1 MKSVGRFFLW
11 VLVLALLAL
20 ACWGVVLWLEWPP
33 VRAIFLFFGALA
45 LWLIYRVLRRLFVR
59 ASAAAGVAQT
69 DRLQRLRAAAA
80 SPQALLV
87 QRWKAAAQTL
97 RRSGLRRHGN
107 PLDVLPWYLMIGRS
121 GAGKTTALT
130 RAGLATPLR
139 QMNPNAVIEQT
150 PNCDWWYFD
159 DAVVVDCAGRYVEA
173 ESTEADRAEWAVVL
187 EQLRRYRAREGLN
200 GLVIAIDVRRLQQPD
215 RDALAAEGH
224 ALRERIEELI
234 RLFDERFPVYL
245 LVTQCDHIYG
255 WEDWSDRLQIQ
266 ALSQAMGWLA
276 PDESGSFLDRAFDTV
291 GERLSA
297 LRLVVAQAPGGA
309 SPGVLMFPSEFAQL
323 RAGLRVFVEACFGE
337 HRYLEKPL
345 LRGLFFSSA
354 RQMGGA
360 TSALL
365 PQALQPTPTHVS
377 GRAGWF
383 LHDFFGRVLPRDR
396 DVRKPAELRSPWR
409 RARRHP
415 LLLGWLLLC
424 LVAACVM
431 LVALRHNLR
440 TIEGVRENYPFNQ
453 KFVGRIEEDSNT
465 LERISDAL
473 SVVELRNN
481 AWVTQWMVDS
491 TPLGELEDKL
501 RRSYSTN
508 YHAYAGPAAYSAF
521 QELPKGATL
530 PERELLA
537 AKIHNQ
543 VHYINFIQAR
553 LKGAELQQLAQLP
566 SLVPVD
572 PNSPLSA
579 ALLRRLNRLDQAAIA
594 WNDDEQGF
602 LNNRLTNSQSLLAQQ
617 AYGGEPVL
625 GWLLNL
631 PTAMSATDE
640 VTLAGFWQQG
650 VRSSGAPTPGARGA
664 SAGTAAARQQTRVQ
678 PAFTHAGRQAI
689 WHFLD
694 EMGDAV
700 QDPARFAQARKRF
713 ELWYREQRLDAWRQF
728 VTRFPEGEQLLAGE
742 ASWRNAL
749 IRAAD
754 ARDPYS
760 LLIDRLASEFADD
773 PESALPHWLVL
784 ARTLSRLQTEQ
795 RVGAFVQSS
804 QAGSVFSTLNGVG
817 GRAMKQVFQSPSE
830 AEGTLR
836 RDFALRTRLRDF
848 RTQLDSTMRE
858 ALDGAG
864 KAYPLAADF
873 HAFGVDP
880 AVKES
885 SLRASATALQALRSG
900 SGQNLPG
907 DAIIWNLVSGP
918 LHLLI
923 SYVEQQASCTVQ
935 QGWESGV
942 LWPLQ
947 SATSMTQIVDQL
959 FGQQGTVWAFADGP
973 AKPFLRREAT
983 RIDLVETLG
992 SRLPVTPAFLPMLNG
1007 AVNKRVEQ
1015 LVKQQQLEV
1024 AQQKQKIEL
1033 EKAQLASSQSLKDV
1047 EQGLADGAKEL
1058 ETLRAKVLPLGIT
1071 AQPIQVNPEA
1081 RSRPFQATLTLQC
1094 AAGNKVLNNFNF
1106 PVTERLNWSLT
1117 QCGEAQLQIRV
1128 DDLMLTR
1135 SYPGE
1140 QGIVRFVEEF
1150 RDGSFEFGPAD
1161 FPASRER
1168 LDSLGVN
1175 RIRVRY
1181 DFEGQD
1187 ELLKTTARIAELN
1200 QQRTELITQ
1209 KQRLTQQQTR
1219 EAQTMVEIQAPGA
1232 SGEPVL
1238 SVNVPPRVGA
1248 CWSSESLVRSPQT
1261 LQALFRSLQQ
1271 PVADLPAT
1279 SVAPL
1284 GVPSVPGAP
1293 SAPGAAPVPAP
1304 RQ

>member
-1 MKSVGRFFLW
+1 MKQVGRFFLGLLAL
-11 VLVLALLAL
+11 VLLALL
-20 ACWGVVLWLEWPP
+20 CWGLALWLEWRP
-33 VRAIFLFFGALA
+33 VAAVALFVGVVL
-45 LWLIYRVLRRLFVR
+45 LWLLYRVLRRLLAR
-59 ASAAAGVAQT
+59 ATAAAGVAQA
-69 DRLQRLRAAAA
+69 DRAQRLRAAAG
-80 SPQALLV
+80 SPQALLA

-139 QMNPNAVIEQT
+139 QVDPNAPIEQT

-173 ESTEADRAEWAVVL
+173 ESSDADRAEWEVVL
-187 EQLRRYRAREGLN
+187 QQLGRYRARAGLN
-200 GLVIAIDVRRLQQPD
+200 GLVVAIDVRRLQQPD

-224 ALRERIEELI
+224 ALRERMEQLI
-234 RLFDERFPVYL
+234 RLFDQRFPVYL
-245 LVTQCDHIYG
+245 LVTQCDHVYG
-255 WEDWSDRLQIQ
+255 WEDWSQRLQPE
-266 ALSQAMGWLA
+266 ALGQAMGWLA
-276 PDESGSFLDRAFDTV
+276 PDESGRFLDRAFETI
-291 GERLSA
+291 GERLAA
-297 LRLVVAQAPGGA
+297 LRLVVAQTPGAA
-309 SPGVLMFPSEFAQL
+309 SPGVLVFPNEFAQL
-323 RAGLRVFVEACFGE
+323 RAGLRVFVDACFGE
-337 HRYLEKPL
+337 HRYLERPL

-354 RQMGGA
+354 RQAGGA
-360 TSALL
+360 ASTVL
-365 PQALQPTPTHVS
+365 PGALQPVPAHAS

-396 DVRKPAELRSPWR
+396 DARRPAALRSPWR

-415 LLLGWLLLC
+415 VLMVWLLLC
-424 LVAACVM
+424 ALAAGLM
-431 LVALRHNLR
+431 LVALRHNLQ
-440 TIEGVRENYPFNQ
+440 TVEGVRAHYPFEQ
-453 KFVGRIEEDSNT
+453 KFVGRIEEDADT

-481 AWVTQWMVDS
+481 AWVTEWMVDG
-491 TPLGELEDKL
+491 TPLGELEARL
-501 RRSYSTN
+501 RRSYTRH
-508 YHAYAGPAAYSAF
+508 YREYAEPAAYKAF
-521 QELPKGATL
+521 QELPRGASL
-530 PERELLA
+530 SERELLA
-537 AKIHNQ
+537 ARLHNL
-543 VHYINFIQAR
+543 VHYIHFIKAR
-553 LKGAELQQLAQLP
+553 LGGAELHELARLP

-579 ALLRRLNRLDQAAIA
+579 SLLRRLNRLDQAAIA
-594 WNDDEQGF
+594 WNDDEEGF
-602 LNNRLTNSQSLLAQQ
+602 LGNRLMLAQGRLAQQ

-625 GWLLNL
+625 GWLLSL
-631 PTAMSATDE
+631 PTALSATDPVSLPAFWLPE
-640 VTLAGFWQQG
+640 GRTDGGGAQAG
-650 VRSSGAPTPGARGA
+650 AAGAR
-664 SAGTAAARQQTRVQ
+664 QPQLTRVP
-678 PAFTHAGRQAI
+678 PAFTQAGRQAI
-689 WHFLD
+689 WHFMD
-694 EMGDAV
+694 EMDKAE
-700 QDPARFAQARKRF
+700 QEAERFAQARARF
-713 ELWYREQRLDAWRQF
+713 EAWYRAQRLDAWRQF

-742 ASWRNAL
+742 AAWRNTL

-760 LLIDRLASEFADD
+760 LLIDRLDAEFADE

-784 ARTLSRLQTEQ
+784 ARTLARLQREQ
-795 RVGAFVQSS
+795 RAGAFVQASP
-804 QAGSVFSTLNGVG
+804 AGAVVSTFNGVG
-817 GRAMKQVFQSPSE
+817 GRALRQVFQSPGE

-836 RDFALRTRLRDF
+836 RDFELRNRLRDF
-848 RTQLDSTMRE
+848 RAQLDTSMRE

-873 HAFGVDP
+873 HALGVDP
-880 AVKES
+880 AVKAS
-885 SLRASATALQALRSG
+885 SLRAAASALHTLRNDSG
-900 SGQNLPG
+900 HNQPG
-907 DAIIWNLVSGP
+907 DTIVWNLVSGP

-923 SYVEQQASCTVQ
+923 GYVEQQASCTVQ
-935 QGWESGV
+935 QAWESEV

-959 FGQQGTVWAFADGP
+959 FGPQGSVWTFADGP
-973 AKPFLRREAT
+973 AKPFLRRDAT

-1033 EKAQLASSQSLKDV
+1033 EKSQLEASQALKDV
-1047 EQGLADGAKEL
+1047 EQGLADGAQEL
-1058 ETLRAKVLPLGIT
+1058 VALRAKAVPLAIT

-1081 RSRPFQATLTLQC
+1081 RARPFQATLTLQC
-1094 AAGNKVLNNFNF
+1094 ASGTRVLNNFNF
-1106 PVTERLNWSLT
+1106 PVTERLSWSLA

-1128 DDLMLTR
+1128 DDLVLSR
-1135 SYPGE
+1135 LYPGE
-1140 QGIVRFVEEF
+1140 QGIARFVEEF
-1150 RDGSFEFGPAD
+1150 RDGSFEFGAAD

-1168 LDSLGVN
+1168 LEALGVS

-1187 ELLKTTARIAELN
+1187 ELLRITARIAELLR
-1200 QQRTELITQ
+1200 QRAELQ
-1209 KQRLTQQQTR
+1209 AHKQRLTQQQTR
-1219 EAQTMVEIQAPGA
+1219 EAQALVEIQAPGA

-1271 PVADLPAT
+1271 PQPEAPAP
-1279 SVAPL
+1279 VAPL
-1284 GVPSVPGAP
+1284 PPGNLA
-1293 SAPGAAPVPAP
+1293 
-1304 RQ
+1304 R

>member
-1 MKSVGRFFLW
+1 MKSIGHFFLW

-20 ACWGVVLWLEWPP
+20 ACWGLVLWLEWRP
-33 VRAIFLFFGALA
+33 AAAFLLFFGALG
-45 LWLIYRVLRRLFVR
+45 LWLLVRVLRRLFVR
-59 ASAAAGVAQT
+59 ASAAAGVAQA
-69 DRLQRLRAAAA
+69 DRQQRLRAAAA

-139 QMNPNAVIEQT
+139 QVDPNATIEQT

-173 ESTEADRAEWAVVL
+173 ESSEADRNEWAVVL
-187 EQLRRYRAREGLN
+187 EQLRRYRVRAGLN
-200 GLVIAIDVRRLQQPD
+200 GLVIAIDARRLQQPD

-224 ALRERIEELI
+224 VLRERIEALI

-245 LVTQCDHIYG
+245 MVTQCDHIYG
-255 WEDWSDRLQIQ
+255 WEDWSQRLQPD
-266 ALSQAMGWLA
+266 ALGQAMGWLA
-276 PDESGSFLDRAFDTV
+276 PSESGNFLDQAFDTL
-291 GERLSA
+291 GERLAA
-297 LRLVVAQAPGGA
+297 LRLVVAQAPGA
-309 SPGVLMFPSEFAQL
+309 ATPGVLVFPGEFAQL

-337 HRYLEKPL
+337 HRYLERPM

-354 RQMGGA
+354 RQVGGA
-360 TSALL
+360 TSTVLPDALN
-365 PQALQPTPTHVS
+365 PTPSHAS
-377 GRAGWF
+377 GRTGWF

-396 DVRKPAELRSPWR
+396 DARRPAELRSPWR

-415 LLLGWLLLC
+415 ALLAWVLLC
-424 LVAACVM
+424 GVAIGMM
-431 LVALRHNLR
+431 LIALRHNLH
-440 TIEGVRENYPFNQ
+440 TVDGVRANYPFNQ
-453 KFVGRIEEDSNT
+453 KFVGRIEDDANA

-481 AWVTQWMVDS
+481 AWVTEWMVDS
-491 TPLGELEDKL
+491 TPVGKLETQL
-501 RRSYSTN
+501 RRSYTDN
-508 YHAYAGPAAYSAF
+508 YHRYAETAAYSAF
-521 QELPKGATL
+521 QELQRGSAM

-537 AKIHNQ
+537 AKTHNL
-543 VHYINFIQAR
+543 VHYINLFKAR
-553 LKGAELQQLAQLP
+553 LRGAELQQLSQMP

-579 ALLRRLNRLDQAAIA
+579 SLLRRLNRLDQAAVA
-594 WNDDEQGF
+594 WNNDEEGF
-602 LNNRLTNSQSLLAQQ
+602 LSNRLAHAQSLLEQQ
-617 AYGGEPVL
+617 AYGSEPVL
-625 GWLLNL
+625 GWLVSL
-631 PTAMSATDE
+631 PTALTATDE
-640 VTLAGFWQQG
+640 VTLAAFWLPEGRSHSVG
-650 VRSSGAPTPGARGA
+650 VVSGRGG
-664 SAGTAAARQQTRVQ
+664 SAGAAAGRNQQLTRVA
-678 PAFTHAGRQAI
+678 PAFTQAGRQAI
-689 WHFLD
+689 WRFLD
-694 EMGDAV
+694 EMQDAV
-700 QDPARFAQARKRF
+700 RDAERFAQARQRF
-713 ELWYREQRLDAWRQF
+713 EAWYHAQRLDAWRQF

-742 ASWRNAL
+742 AAWRNTL

-754 ARDPYS
+754 ARDPYG
-760 LLIDRLASEFADD
+760 LLIDRLSSEFSAEPD
-773 PESALPHWLVL
+773 SALPQWLVL
-784 ARTLSRLQTEQ
+784 ARTLARLQREQ
-795 RVGAFVQSS
+795 RVGAFVQAS

-817 GRAMKQVFQSPSE
+817 GRALKQVFQSPSE

-836 RDFALRTRLRDF
+836 RDFELRTRLRDF
-848 RTQLDSTMRE
+848 RAELDSTMRE

-864 KAYPLAADF
+864 KAYPLASDF
-873 HAFGVDP
+873 HALGVDP
-880 AVKES
+880 AVKTS
-885 SLRASATALQALRSG
+885 SLRAVATALQALRNG
-900 SGQNLPG
+900 SGQNQPG
-907 DAIIWNLVSGP
+907 DAIVWNLVSGP

-935 QGWESGV
+935 QDWESGV

-973 AKPFLRREAT
+973 AKPFLRRDAT
-983 RIDLVETLG
+983 RMDLVETLG

-1024 AQQKQKIEL
+1024 AQQKQKIDL

-1058 ETLRAKVLPLGIT
+1058 EMLRAKVLPLGIT

-1106 PVTERLNWSLT
+1106 PVTERLNWSLA

-1150 RDGSFEFGPAD
+1150 RDGSFEFGAAD
-1161 FPASRER
+1161 FPSSRER
-1168 LDSLGVN
+1168 LDALGVN

-1187 ELLKTTARIAELN
+1187 ELLRTTARIAELN
-1200 QQRTELITQ
+1200 RQRTALTAQ
-1209 KQRLTQQQTR
+1209 KQQLTQQQTR
-1219 EAQTMVEIQAPGA
+1219 EAQAMVEIQAPGA

-1261 LQALFRSLQQ
+1261 LQALFRSLQSPEGGAVLPPAGPAVP
-1271 PVADLPAT
+1271 PVP
-1279 SVAPL
+1279 
-1284 GVPSVPGAP
+1284 GVPAVSRP
-1293 SAPGAAPVPAP
+1293 
-1304 RQ
+1304 